1 MSADNMKK
9 DKSNTDWEALENMT
23 DDEIDFSD
31 IPPLDDD
38 FFKKAVWRIPGKKKM
53 ISIRLDPEVLE
64 WFKAQGQGQR
74 YQTHINA
81 VLRAYVKAQK
91 TT

>member
-9 DKSNTDWEALENMT
+9 DKSHTDWEALENMT

-31 IPPLDDD
+31 IPLLDEE
-38 FFKKAVWRIPGKKKM
+38 FFKKAVWRIPGKKKL
-53 ISIRLDPEVLE
+53 ISIRLDPDVLE
-64 WFKAQGQGQR
+64 WFKAQGKGQR

-81 VLRAYVKAQK
+81 VLRAYVKAKK